1 MSERTDLGEDT
12 PSLTTSRHSYL
23 RGMGSFAVWVAILSS
38 LYHMAAVY
46 LLPLPAEMHP
56 NMHVLL
62 AFVILLVGGFA
73 TRPEA
78 FGEGLKS
85 LHVLPLLYLLSL
97 GLAAF
102 FFYFVSLIGK
112 GWTVHSV
119 WWAYALPLVIWAVMM
134 IRERARLALGL
145 WLLSMVPSAFL
156 FAYWGS
162 LPASVQ
168 SPRSWWLL
176 LSASVPVGWV
186 LFEVFYRPRE

>member
-1 MSERTDLGEDT
+1 MSEHADLGEDA
-12 PSLTTSRHSYL
+12 PSLTTSRHPYL
-23 RGMGSFAVWVAILSS
+23 RWLGIVAVWIAILSA

-56 NMHVLL
+56 NMHLLL
-62 AFVILLVGGFA
+62 AFVILLLGGFA
-73 TRPEA
+73 RRPEA

-85 LHVLPLLYLLSL
+85 LHVLPVFYLLSL

-112 GWTVHSV
+112 GWTVDVV

-134 IRERARLALGL
+134 IRERAWHALGL

-156 FAYWGS
+156 FAY
-162 LPASVQ
+162 
-168 SPRSWWLL
+168 
-176 LSASVPVGWV
+176 
-186 LFEVFYRPRE
+186 